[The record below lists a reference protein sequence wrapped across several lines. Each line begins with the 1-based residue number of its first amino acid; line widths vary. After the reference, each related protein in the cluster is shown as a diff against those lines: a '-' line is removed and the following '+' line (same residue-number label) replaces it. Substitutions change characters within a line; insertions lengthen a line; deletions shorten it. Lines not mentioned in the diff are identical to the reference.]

1 MNTISIDRTISAPVD
16 VVWDS
21 WDDFGNIFK
30 FNPQVQSSNIL
41 SSSDVMTGMGARRE
55 CNFIDG
61 KNWVR
66 EEITD
71 YVEMQRMT
79 ISVYDGSLPVKN
91 MLVEIEFRELAH
103 DQTVV
108 KVMAKFEPRMGW
120 VGQILVPLM
129 KRQFRSM
136 LTSLLD
142 GNARYVETTTSAARA
157 A

>member
-1 MNTISIDRTISAPVD
+1 MNTISIDRTINAPVD
-16 VVWDS
+16 VVWES

-30 FNPQVQSSNIL
+30 FNPQVKSSNIL
-41 SSSDVMTGMGARRE
+41 SSSNAITGMGARRE

-71 YVEMQRMT
+71 YTELQRMT
-79 ISVYDGSLPVKN
+79 ISVYDGSLPVKT
-91 MLVEIEFRELAH
+91 MVTEIELREPAH

-108 KVMAKFEPRMGW
+108 KVTVKFEPRMGW

-142 GNARYVETTTSAARA
+142 GNAEFVETNTLSARA